1 MDQDLAVQISRVRN
15 ILRKTLQAGHRTP
28 EAEWALSQLED
39 LARRGDDGAL
49 AFEHL
54 RWRFHLAALATAQE
68 AA

>member
-15 ILRKTLQAGHRTP
+15 ILRKTLQAGRRTP
-28 EAEWALSQLED
+28 EAQWALDQLEE
-39 LARRGDDGAL
+39 LARRSEDGTL

-54 RWRFHLAALATAQE
+54 RWRFHLAALAAAQE